1 MFLRGDLNIII
12 EAVRIV
18 TSAALMSVVSFSKE
32 VPTCIDGH
40 GFSLSLHLSVSHFP
54 FKAMYCTV
62 TSQARGLSRTRTR
75 QLVSMR
81 ASAVVRPIHNIHTIR

>member
-1 MFLRGDLNIII
+1 MFLRGDLNIRI

-32 VPTCIDGH
+32 VLVF
-40 GFSLSLHLSVSHFP
+40 GFSLSLHQSVSHFP
-54 FKAMYCTV
+54 FKAVYCTV